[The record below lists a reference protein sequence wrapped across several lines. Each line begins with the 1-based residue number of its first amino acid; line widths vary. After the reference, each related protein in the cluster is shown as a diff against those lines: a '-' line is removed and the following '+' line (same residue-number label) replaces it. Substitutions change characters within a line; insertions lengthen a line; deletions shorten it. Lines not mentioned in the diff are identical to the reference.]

1 MPDSLKLVNL
11 IYIPIGNELFSRL
24 LLIQQYNSTIGC
36 LGNIDITKNVR
47 HYSHKIYLKLFRFFT
62 MTPFR
67 FVVIVTTSYFVIVI
81 DICNTIVYGSLGA
94 SLISST
100 PALLIFS
107 CLLNSSQHTQDRP
120 SILNNPIRL
129 SSKSTFVCVS
139 RVLMQGSRGRHDF
152 KYYHCTST
160 LFPLQF

>member
-1 MPDSLKLVNL
+1 M
-11 IYIPIGNELFSRL
+11 F
-24 LLIQQYNSTIGC
+24 
-36 LGNIDITKNVR
+36 LGSVTCQN
-47 HYSHKIYLKLFRFFT
+47 YY
-62 MTPFR
+62 
-67 FVVIVTTSYFVIVI
+67 VVIVTTSYFVIVI

-129 SSKSTFVCVS
+129 STKSTFVSVS

-152 KYYHCTST
+152 KYYHHIKSGRTWQPFVGSKNGNENFCQTRFYNFRVKCVVFARNRKFAKLT
-160 LFPLQF
+160 Q